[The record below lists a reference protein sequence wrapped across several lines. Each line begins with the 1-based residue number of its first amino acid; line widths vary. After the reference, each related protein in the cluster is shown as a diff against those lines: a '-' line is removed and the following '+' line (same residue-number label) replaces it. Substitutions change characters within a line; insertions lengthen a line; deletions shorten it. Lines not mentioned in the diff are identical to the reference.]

1 MTIDCD
7 ERREAAAEFR
17 RAAREQYEFD
27 GENFLDC
34 VGTYLGDAYTD
45 GAAWARL
52 ADLIDPTCEDVSEPP
67 ESGGFWPAPHFKCS
81 VCGTQHVSVGYVRY
95 CPNCGARVVSVDE

>member
-1 MTIDCD
+1 MPRDCD

-45 GAAWARL
+45 RAAWARL
-52 ADLIDPTCEDVSEPP
+52 ADLIDPTCHDY
-67 ESGGFWPAPHFKCS
+67 GGEEGSNGEMYDFACNA
-81 VCGTQHVSVGYVRY
+81 CGYACDLPQPSY